1 MAGGRCT
8 GVIATRTVQGTAHH
22 LDLEYIASFPKEV
35 VVPNHCVESR
45 RRGSG
50 DFEAAG
56 EAQHVPR
63 DMLSSKG
70 YGGLRA
76 SRSDVGI

>member
-8 GVIATRTVQGTAHH
+8 GVVATRIVQGTAHH
-22 LDLEYIASFPKEV
+22 LDAEYIASFPKE

-45 RRGSG
+45 RRDSG
-50 DFEAAG
+50 DFKAAG

-63 DMLSSKG
+63 DILSSEG